1 LRWKELTR
9 RGKRGVGKEE
19 SAPMALGEQIGEASG
34 RMTGNRVI
42 TTSAGQTGI
51 EASFQG
57 SGTLLGQ
64 DITDI
69 GTYWQTLKPG
79 GVLYGEGDVLYIT
92 GDGQSAHW
100 KGFGVGR
107 PTGPLPAA
115 HFAVCGSFETD
126 SQALGRLNEIAT
138 VTEYD
143 VDQEGNYRYTFWEW
157 R

>member
-1 LRWKELTR
+1 
-9 RGKRGVGKEE
+9 
-19 SAPMALGEQIGEASG
+19 MALGDQIGEASG
-34 RMTGNRVI
+34 RITGTRVI
-42 TTSAGQTGI
+42 TPMVGTQQEARI
-51 EASFQG
+51 EVSFQG

-69 GTYWQTLKPG
+69 GTYWQTLRPG

-100 KGFGVGR
+100 RGFGVGR
-107 PTGPLPAA
+107 PTGPFPAG
-115 HFAVCGSFETD
+115 HFAVCGSFETE

-143 VDQEGNYRYTFWEW
+143 VNQEGNYRYTFWEW